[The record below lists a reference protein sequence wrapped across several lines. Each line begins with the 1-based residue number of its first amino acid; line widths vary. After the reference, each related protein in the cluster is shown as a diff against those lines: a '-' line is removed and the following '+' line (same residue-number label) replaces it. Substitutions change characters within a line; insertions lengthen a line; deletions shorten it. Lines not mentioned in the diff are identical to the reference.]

1 MVRVYTE
8 RAIRIH
14 STEGHTMAIERY
26 PSWRFHHSKPA
37 VIVRDPAHEAEVAPA
52 KDGWRESPADTQAP
66 GDSPAT
72 VDAAPVSN
80 ADATA
85 ASEQA
90 ARDEAKEILAGPA
103 PDVIAMIGQIE
114 VDSALRVLEEV
125 ENSWKKR
132 KTVLEALSARL
143 KVLESPAD
151 TAGA

>member
-52 KDGWRESPADTQAP
+52 KDGWRESPADTQAAP
-66 GDSPAT
+66 PEPEKP
-72 VDAAPVSN
+72 PVSN
-80 ADATA
+80 AEATA
-85 ASEQA
+85 ESEQR

-125 ENSWKKR
+125 ESSGKRR

-143 KVLESPAD
+143 KALEPPAD
-151 TAGA
+151 AAGA